1 MKKILQNNFTII
13 FFFILAVDLYAST
26 AASPILNIIF
36 KPLIVISLL
45 VYLFILEGNKK
56 KAVAFAVTGL
66 LLSLMGDVLLI
77 FQEQN
82 ALFFMGG
89 LVSFLLA
96 HVSYIFYYLR
106 SSDAA
111 AEKKLGSKNL
121 IFLLMISY
129 GLVFFLLLSK
139 NLGDL
144 KVPVLVYTTA
154 LVCMNIFALNRY
166 GKVNDSSFKLIMTG
180 ALCFLVSDSLLAL
193 NKFLLPIPFAGLWIM
208 ASYGAAQFFITKG
221 VLSGKE

>member
-89 LVSFLLA
+89 LVSFLIA

-111 AEKKLGSKNL
+111 AEKKTRQQKPYFL
-121 IFLLMISY
+121 I
-129 GLVFFLLLSK
+129 
-139 NLGDL
+139 D
-144 KVPVLVYTTA
+144 
-154 LVCMNIFALNRY
+154 
-166 GKVNDSSFKLIMTG
+166 D
-180 ALCFLVSDSLLAL
+180 
-193 NKFLLPIPFAGLWIM
+193 
-208 ASYGAAQFFITKG
+208 
-221 VLSGKE
+221 